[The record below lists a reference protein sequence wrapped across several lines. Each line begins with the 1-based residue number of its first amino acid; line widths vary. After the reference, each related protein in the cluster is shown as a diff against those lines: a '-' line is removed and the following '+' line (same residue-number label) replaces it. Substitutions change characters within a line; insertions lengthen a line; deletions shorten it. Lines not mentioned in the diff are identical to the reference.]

1 MNLSILEEPELEF
14 GGGNRHVD
22 IRFGIKDYGPFDLQ
36 SPRAPKELRVGLIG
50 TQETVEGA
58 RAWLEKCAQGIA
70 RKETKQPNLFPA
82 FPLLSPSSSFCCELS
97 IDNAHVRT
105 FTSSALDAVS
115 NISGIN
121 ARVDAA
127 AELFIR
133 EVQFLAENG
142 NPGVILCALPLGLL
156 ELLAEE
162 KRGPGQKD
170 IHHLLK
176 ARTMQWRI
184 PIQLILPGTYDE
196 SKARKQ
202 KHAGTPRPLQDE
214 ATRAWN
220 IFSALYYKAGGTPW
234 RLMRDSSQ
242 LSACFVGI
250 SFFETLDRSRLTTS
264 MAQVFNE
271 LGEGIVVRGG
281 AASLSKEDRQPH
293 LSGED
298 CERLITNALAKYRD
312 VHQTL
317 PARIVI
323 HKSSPFSPDEEAGAR
338 KAIKEERVNIFDLV
352 HVTDSDIRLY
362 RDGVYPPMRGTFLQ
376 TSGRSGVL
384 YTKGSV
390 PFFETYPG
398 MYVPRPV
405 SIKIAAGDQTPL
417 AHAKEIL
424 ALTKMN
430 WNSTQFDG
438 GMPLTL
444 TAAHSVGNVLKH
456 CEEDQRIEPRYSFYM

>member
-82 FPLLSPSSSFCCELS
+82 FPALSSSSSFCCDLS

-105 FTSSALDAVS
+105 FTSSAFDAVS
-115 NISGIN
+115 TISGIN
-121 ARVDAA
+121 ARIEAA
-127 AELFIR
+127 AQLFIK
-133 EVQFLAENG
+133 EIQFLAENG
-142 NPGVILCALPLGLL
+142 NPGVILCALPLELL
-156 ELLAEE
+156 DLLAEE
-162 KRGPGQKD
+162 KRIPGQMD

-176 ARTMQWRI
+176 ARMQWRI

-202 KHAGTPRPLQDE
+202 KRAGTPRPLQDE

-281 AASLSKEDRQPH
+281 AASLSKENRQPH
-293 LSGED
+293 LSGEE
-298 CERLITNALAKYRD
+298 CEQLIRNALAKYRD

-323 HKSSPFSPDEEAGAR
+323 HKSSPFSGDEEAGAR
-338 KAIKEERVNIFDLV
+338 KAIKEERINIFDLV

-384 YTKGSV
+384 YTRGSV

-456 CEEDQRIEPRYSFYM
+456 CEENQRIEPRYSFYM

>member
-1 MNLSILEEPELEF
+1 MNLAILEEPELEF

-36 SPRAPKELRVGLIG
+36 SPRAPKEIRVGLIG
-50 TQETVEGA
+50 TSATVEGTA
-58 RAWLEKCAQGIA
+58 RWLEKCSQGIA
-70 RKETKQPNLFPA
+70 QKQTKQPNLFPA
-82 FPLLSPSSSFCCELS
+82 FPPVSSTSSFCCEVQTDGSLT
-97 IDNAHVRT
+97 RT
-105 FTSSALDAVS
+105 LTNSSLEAISDASTIVER
-115 NISGIN
+115 IEK
-121 ARVDAA
+121 AVD
-127 AELFIR
+127 LFVN
-133 EVQFLAENG
+133 EVEFLAENS
-142 NPGVILCALPLGLL
+142 NPNVIICALPLELL

-162 KRGPGQKD
+162 KKSPGRKD
-170 IHHLLK
+170 LHHLLK

-184 PIQLILPGTYDE
+184 PIQLILPSTYDQ
-196 SKARKQ
+196 SLARKQ
-202 KHAGTPRPLQDE
+202 KRTGIPRPLQDE

-220 IFSALYYKAGGTPW
+220 ILSALYYKAGGTPW
-234 RLMRDSSQ
+234 RLVRDSSQ
-242 LSACFVGI
+242 PSACFVGI
-250 SFFETLDRSRLTTS
+250 SFYESLDRSRLTTS

-271 LGEGIVVRGG
+271 LGEGVVVRGG
-281 AASLSKEDRQPH
+281 AASLSKDDRQPH

-298 CERLITNALAKYRD
+298 CQALITDALAKYHD
-312 VHQTL
+312 VHFTW

-323 HKSSPFSPDEEAGAR
+323 HKSSPFSADEEVGAKR
-338 KAIKEERVNIFDLV
+338 AIKEARIAIFDLV
-352 HVTDSDIRLY
+352 HVTDSEIRLY
-362 RDGVYPPMRGTFLQ
+362 RDGVYPPLRGTFLQ

-398 MYVPRPV
+398 MYVPKPV
-405 SIKIAAGDQTPL
+405 SIKVAAGDQTPL

-456 CEEDQRIEPRYSFYM
+456 CQDNQRIEPRYSFYM